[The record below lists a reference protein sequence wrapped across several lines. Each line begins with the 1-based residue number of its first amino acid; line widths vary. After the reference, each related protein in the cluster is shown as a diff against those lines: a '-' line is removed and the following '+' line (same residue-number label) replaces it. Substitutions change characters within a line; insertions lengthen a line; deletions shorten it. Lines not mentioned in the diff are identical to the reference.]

1 MTEEQKRRKKSS
13 DRTKEN
19 ETNRPEG
26 DRGEINEERQRD
38 GGYNRGKTD
47 TDINEVK
54 YFYSPS

>member
-1 MTEEQKRRKKSS
+1 MTEEQKRSKKSS
-13 DRTKEN
+13 DRRKEN

-47 TDINEVK
+47 TDK
-54 YFYSPS
+54 HT